1 MLHKIAN
8 IFSPKWDFRC
18 SGLANCDPCVFLM
31 YFLAQGDCFLP
42 EGCRLPLRVK
52 CCMKKQIFFHPNG
65 IFDVLGS
72 PIVIHAYFLCISYH
86 RAIVFLR
93 RDATPVS
100 SKMLHKKPNI
110 FSPKWDFR
118 CSALANCD
126 PCVCLMYFLPQ
137 GYRFPPKA
145 CRLVLFI
152 HFVLAF
158 NSLAAYTQKI

>member
-1 MLHKIAN
+1 MGFSMFWVRQLRSMRFSYVFPSTGRLFSSGGMQTPASGKMLHKIAN
-8 IFSPKWDFRC
+8 I
-18 SGLANCDPCVFLM
+18 
-31 YFLAQGDCFLP
+31 
-42 EGCRLPLRVK
+42 
-52 CCMKKQIFFHPNG
+52 FHPNG

-72 PIVIHAYFLCISYH
+72 PIVIHAYFLCISHH

-100 SKMLHKKPNI
+100 SKMLHKKANI

-137 GYRFPPKA
+137 GYRFPPKP
-145 CRLVLFI
+145 CRLV
-152 HFVLAF
+152 FVY
-158 NSLAAYTQKI
+158 SLCARF